1 MSLTPSR
8 DATLSVQLDDFTISY
23 GDLTAVDRFSA
34 VLTSGT
40 IGLLGPNGAGKSSLI
55 KGLLGLVPLSGGSAT
70 VLDMDVATDPK
81 GIRQNIGYMPEDD
94 CLIPGLTGI
103 GMVQYAGELSGMGQ
117 IDAMQRAHEVLFLTG
132 LEEARY
138 RNVETYS
145 AGMKQRIKLAQA
157 LVHDPRLLLL
167 DEPTSGMDPQGRQEM
182 LDLIQNISSHGTM
195 SIILA
200 THILVDVERTC
211 EQVLIMNRGRVLR
224 QDGVDELQGT
234 YGGAYQVRVEGDRER
249 FQADLDSRG
258 CKVSPGNRQS
268 LEVTLPQGGDTDLIL
283 ESSRATG
290 VQLRKLVTSVQSL
303 EDVFMKLIVEDDDA
317 DL

>member
-1 MSLTPSR
+1 
-8 DATLSVQLDDFTISY
+8 LSVELNEFTVSY
-23 GDLTAVDRFSA
+23 GDLTAVNSFTA
-34 VLTSGT
+34 TLPSGA

-55 KGLLGLVPLSGGSAT
+55 KGLLGLVPLASGSAT
-70 VLDMDVATDPK
+70 VLDMDVRTDPK
-81 GIRQNIGYMPEDD
+81 GIRRKIGYMPEDD
-94 CLIPGLTGI
+94 CLIPGLTGV
-103 GMVQYAGELSGMGQ
+103 GMVQYAGELSGMSQ
-117 IDAMQRAHEVLFLTG
+117 VDAMQRAHEVLFLTG

-138 RNVETYS
+138 RKVETYS

-157 LVHDPRLLLL
+157 LVHDPRLLFL

-182 LDLIQNISSHGTM
+182 LDLIISIAGRGTM

-211 EQVLIMNRGRVLR
+211 DRVVIMNRGRVLR
-224 QDGVDELQGT
+224 QEEIEDLQGT
-234 YGGAYQVRVEGDRER
+234 YGGAFLVRVEGDGDR
-249 FQADLDSRG
+249 FQAELRERG
-258 CKVSPGNRQS
+258 SGVESGARQL

-283 ESSRATG
+283 EAARTSG

-303 EDVFMKLIVEDDDA
+303 EDVFMKLIGEDDYA